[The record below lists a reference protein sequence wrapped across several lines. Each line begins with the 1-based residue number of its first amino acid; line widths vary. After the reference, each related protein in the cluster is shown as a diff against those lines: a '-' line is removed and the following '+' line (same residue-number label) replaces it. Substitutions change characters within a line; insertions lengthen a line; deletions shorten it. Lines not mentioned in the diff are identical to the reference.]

1 MDGKALAKK
10 VKEEVRAAAARME
23 RRPGLAVILVG
34 DDPASQVYADG
45 KKRDCAQC
53 GIYSEE
59 YILPAETG
67 QEELMLLIET
77 LNGRSDIDGILIQ
90 LPLPAHLNERAV
102 LSVVRPDK
110 DVDCFHPFNVGEL
123 MIGEK
128 GFYPCTPASVM
139 RLLAEY
145 GVELSGKSCVIVGRS
160 NIVGKPLAMLMLRE
174 NATVTICHTKTE
186 YLKKECSRADILISA
201 AGQAGLITG
210 DMVKEGAVVV
220 DVAVNR
226 RADGTLCG
234 DVVFEEAAGRAS
246 YITPVPGGVGP
257 LTRAMLMKNTLY
269 AAVIHGKEIRKRAE
283 RGSHLPPLRRCVPGQ
298 CGGGCHRIHCH
309 TDHRDG
315 WACRGGTAGGYDGR
329 RRTEWRFG
337 GGLKQKFGASRLHFG
352 QSSGDGGLGCG
363 SFCLGKRPKTA

>member
-1 MDGKALAKK
+1 MSAVIMDGKALAKK

-174 NATVTICHTKTE
+174 NATVTICHTRTRDLETE
-186 YLKKECSRADILISA
+186 CRRAEILVAA
-201 AGQAGLITG
+201 AGKAKMLDGRHVGQDAIVIDVGIN
-210 DMVKEGAVVV
+210 V
-220 DVAVNR
+220 DEN
-226 RADGTLCG
+226 GKLCG
-234 DVVFEEAAGRAS
+234 DVDFPSIEPLAS
-246 YITPVPGGVGP
+246 MATPVPGGVG
-257 LTRAMLMKNTLY
+257 
-269 AAVIHGKEIRKRAE
+269 AVTTAVLAK
-283 RGSHLPPLRRCVPGQ
+283 HLVL
-298 CGGGCHRIHCH
+298 
-309 TDHRDG
+309 
-315 WACRGGTAGGYDGR
+315 AGR
-329 RRTEWRFG
+329 RQRG
-337 GGLKQKFGASRLHFG
+337 N
-352 QSSGDGGLGCG
+352 
-363 SFCLGKRPKTA
+363 